1 MDVISSTGEVSRF
14 RLSREQKKEIDAY
27 CARHRIESRSEF
39 YRFAISQAL
48 RPEIEDPDL
57 IFASLKHLH
66 DTMNTVARQQ
76 EVLFSYITF
85 LARHFLSYHAEIPN
99 ELKEAASISA
109 VERFERVFKSYQ
121 ASLKNSPSM
130 FESLLADFFEEH

>member
-1 MDVISSTGEVSRF
+1 MAPKTTDIYPF
-14 RLSREQKKEIDAY
+14 RLTIQQAKEIDAY
-27 CARHRIESRSEF
+27 CARHRVESRSEF
-39 YRFAISQAL
+39 FRFAISQAL

-66 DTMNTVARQQ
+66 DTMNTVSRQQ

-121 ASLKNSPSM
+121 ASLKNSPAM

>member
-1 MDVISSTGEVSRF
+1 MNDKKTTDVYPFRISDQQIT
-14 RLSREQKKEIDAY
+14 EIDAY
-27 CARHRIESRSEF
+27 CARHHIESRSEF
-39 YRFAISQAL
+39 FRFAIGQTL
-48 RPEIEDPDL
+48 RPETEDPDL

-66 DTMNTVARQQ
+66 DTMTTVSRQQ

-85 LARHFLSYHAEIPN
+85 LARHMLSYHAEIPA

-121 ASLKNSPSM
+121 ASLKNSPAM

>member
-66 DTMNTVARQQ
+66 DTMNTVSRQQ

-121 ASLKNSPSM
+121 ASLKNSPAM